1 MTAADIQIDFDAPAT
16 LRKWPS
22 IRGERRND
30 ASNSNPYFLQD
41 GTLLECIEALLSK
54 PASQHLL
61 YEVYTDPQEPWVK
74 AVLSAQHVYELMRL
88 RKLLTL

>member
-1 MTAADIQIDFDAPAT
+1 MTAADVQIDFDAPAA

-22 IRGERRND
+22 IRSERRND
-30 ASNSNPYFLQD
+30 TLYSNPYLVQD

-54 PASQHLL
+54 PASQHPL
-61 YEVYTDPQEPWVK
+61 YEIHTDPQEPWVK

>member
-1 MTAADIQIDFDAPAT
+1 MASADIKIDFDAPAS

-22 IRGERRND
+22 IGNERRTD
-30 ASNSNPYFLQD
+30 TPYLNPYLLLD

-54 PASQHLL
+54 PSSHHNL
-61 YEVYTDPQEPWVK
+61 YELHTAPQEPWVK